1 MCVGGG
7 GDEPRFHKLQ
17 EAGPRSFF
25 FVKTP
30 GVRAENCGIFSCLYL
45 RKYVNAECSAI
56 VSECKGMLPAPGA
69 QPDVTLRESRVPRPA
84 PPETRALEGA
94 RASGLGR
101 AADSSGQARRLLEPV
116 SKTWGVSRMSASG
129 SVVTNVHRAHA
140 ATLGALAAGSNLTCL
155 PAAGDGGV
163 TGVAAPSHGRSR
175 LHSTRVISERY
186 TQPPRA
192 SQRPQHRGP
201 PASQRAAQARA
212 SNLL

>member
-1 MCVGGG
+1 MSNCVCECVSVRTRACGMCMCARACVYACAWGGG

-69 QPDVTLRESRVPRPA
+69 QPDVTLRESCVPRPA

-155 PAAGDGGV
+155 PASG
-163 TGVAAPSHGRSR
+163 
-175 LHSTRVISERY
+175 
-186 TQPPRA
+186 
-192 SQRPQHRGP
+192 
-201 PASQRAAQARA
+201 
-212 SNLL
+212 